1 MLIITSAWISQ
12 SLHKVMETDNQQLA
26 QTIADHVLKILDAQ
40 DQLKTCQQ
48 TIRQFM
54 DAIVEQEHKQKS
66 LTAHIHEL
74 RDVLDYAVS
83 NHRDPIQIIMT
94 LTRQEIAGSARQILL
109 EQEITDLDKDYLNQ
123 IWNMPTQG

>member
-1 MLIITSAWISQ
+1 
-12 SLHKVMETDNQQLA
+12 METDNQQLA